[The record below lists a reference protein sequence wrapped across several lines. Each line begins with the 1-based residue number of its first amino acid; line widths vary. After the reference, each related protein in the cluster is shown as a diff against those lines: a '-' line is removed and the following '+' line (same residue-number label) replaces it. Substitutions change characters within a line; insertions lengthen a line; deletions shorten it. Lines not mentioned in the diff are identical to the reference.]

1 VTGARDDAQA
11 RRAARTVAEDQLVRC
26 ALHGADPNWGRIL
39 AALGRSGAQ
48 FDPGSVHVRAGGARI
63 VEAGAGLPDAESDAR
78 RALSADAVE
87 IAIDLGAGSGSA
99 VVYGSDLSPAYVRLN
114 AEMTS

>member
-1 VTGARDDAQA
+1 M
-11 RRAARTVAEDQLVRC
+11 RC

-48 FDPGSVHVRAGGARI
+48 FDPRAVVVRAGDAPI
-63 VEAGAGLPDAESDAR
+63 VEAGAGVPGAEPGAR
-78 RALSADAVE
+78 RALSAGAVQ
-87 IAIDLGAGSGSA
+87 IAIDLGAGAGSA